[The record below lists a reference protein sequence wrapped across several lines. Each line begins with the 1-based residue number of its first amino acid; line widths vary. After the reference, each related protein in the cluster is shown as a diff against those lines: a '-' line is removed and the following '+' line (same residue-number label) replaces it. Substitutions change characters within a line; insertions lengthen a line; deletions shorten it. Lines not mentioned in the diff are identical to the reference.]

1 MFLWTILNKKY
12 NNKEI
17 KSFIIT
23 YNPFNKYLNPKG
35 S

>member
-1 MFLWTILNKKY
+1 MILWTILNKKY

-23 YNPFNKYLNPKG
+23 YNPFIKI